1 MPAALGC
8 RSGQRCGFFLKASMN
23 PGGTTGGHPP
33 SRLRLRHRLRLA
45 GAAAAH
51 RAMSPTL
58 AAAPSGD
65 EFTDVVVVR
74 HGETS
79 TNASRIIQGQ
89 LDPEL
94 NEIGRQQAYVV
105 AHRLSKEAKPTAIYS
120 SDLKRA
126 AETAEIIAK
135 VCGVT
140 NVRAFCSFFFET
152 K

>member
-1 MPAALGC
+1 MVHLCKMQFRIDYFLSSISSIETFP
-8 RSGQRCGFFLKASMN
+8 FLKK
-23 PGGTTGGHPP
+23 
-33 SRLRLRHRLRLA
+33 
-45 GAAAAH
+45 
-51 RAMSPTL
+51 
-58 AAAPSGD
+58 SG
-65 EFTDVVVVR
+65 EK
-74 HGETS
+74 
-79 TNASRIIQGQ
+79 
-89 LDPEL
+89 
-94 NEIGRQQAYVV
+94 V